1 MHCSSILEGSPLHE
15 HLPFNPTRHFTPT
28 TPRCNQA
35 SLLLA
40 EECIQWCRD
49 QCSVSAV
56 STQPQYSTLYEGC
69 HLIVMTQQSQI
80 CQLLLGMVVD
90 LHLPDGMNPS
100 CLICALHAL
109 LNFLY
114 LAQYPIHSTL
124 TLDLLMDALSHFHE
138 NQKNICWPW
147 NLRPF

>member
-1 MHCSSILEGSPLHE
+1 ML
-15 HLPFNPTRHFTPT
+15 
-28 TPRCNQA
+28 
-35 SLLLA
+35 
-40 EECIQWCRD
+40 
-49 QCSVSAV
+49 SVGG

-100 CLICALHAL
+100 RLTCAICAL

-124 TLDLLMDALSHFHE
+124 TLNLLMDALSHFHKKKDIFIDLE
-138 NQKNICWPW
+138 I
-147 NLRPF
+147 